1 MKRDMEVLQNPE
13 SKNYKILGSHPEII
27 ELHKII
33 GRLSTNRLPV
43 LIEGEP
49 GTGKHQVARLL
60 HQACCPDK
68 EFVTIDSFIIVSRL
82 LEKEFSGIGQS
93 MQSGM
98 EMIKQQEKFGYAADG
113 MVLLDEVSDLPLYFQ
128 WKFLK
133 ALQQNETFT
142 LTGGHF
148 VSPMARVVA
157 TTQYN
162 LRTFVESGKFREDL
176 YYYLASSILVLPPLR
191 ERKTDIPLIV
201 HSLIEKICLDLK
213 IGIPSITKSAMNV
226 LMAHSWPGNIEEL
239 ECILTSALRSSHGKT
254 LQKKDLTKLLNFS
267 DGYMRGHS

>member
-1 MKRDMEVLQNPE
+1 MEILKNLE
-13 SKNYKILGSHPEII
+13 SKNYAILGSHPEII
-27 ELHKII
+27 EIHKII

-68 EFVTIDSFIIVSRL
+68 GFVIIDCFTIVSRL
-82 LEKEFSGIGQS
+82 LEKEFSGTGQAL
-93 MQSGM
+93 QSDM
-98 EMIKQQEKFGYAADG
+98 YMIKQQNNFGYAADG
-113 MVLLDEVSDLPLYFQ
+113 IVLLDEISDLPLYFQ
-128 WKFLK
+128 CKFLK
-133 ALQQNETFT
+133 ALQQNETST

-157 TTQYN
+157 TTQHD
-162 LRTFVESGKFREDL
+162 LRTSVENGTFREDL
-176 YYYLASSILVLPPLR
+176 YYYLASSILTLPPLR
-191 ERKTDIPLIV
+191 QRRTDIPLIV

-213 IGIPSITKSAMNV
+213 IGITSITQSAMNV

-239 ECILTSALRSSHGKT
+239 ECILTRALRSSHGKT
-254 LQKKDLTKLLNFS
+254 LQKKDLTKSLNFS
-267 DGYMRGHS
+267 DGYIRGHS